1 MEENKKNWL
10 EDQTITIPVEEYIKI
25 RIEMATQKQKEDKL
39 WQRAWD
45 AEEKLKETQKALED
59 AKEVIKQYKADIE
72 RLLGINELEKVK
84 EEQEEN
90 A

>member
-25 RIEMATQKQKEDKL
+25 RIEMATQNQKEDKL

-72 RLLGINELEKVK
+72 RLLGINELEKV
-84 EEQEEN
+84 EAEQEEN

>member
-72 RLLGINELEKVK
+72 RLLGIDELEKVK
-84 EEQEEN
+84 TEQEEN

>member
-1 MEENKKNWL
+1 MEENQKNWL
-10 EDQTITIPVEEYIKI
+10 ENQTITIPVEEYIKI
-25 RIEMATQKQKEDKL
+25 RIEMATQEQKEDKL
-39 WQRAWD
+39 WHKAWD

-84 EEQEEN
+84 AEQEEN